1 LISAKKRLK
10 QNNHKQWYNGLRIQS
25 VITKLIGT
33 VLAAAAVLVLTG
45 CGQGGLS
52 GYQNSWLHPQDI
64 SSVYVEMFDAGGFR
78 RGYEFTLTDAVC
90 KRIEAQSPYKIVSDR
105 TLADSIL
112 SGTITTGAGVIA
124 GERYTGTPLEQEAF
138 VQVRVTWKNL
148 KTGRLML
155 DNEKVYASAGYSDR
169 LGQTFEQSAQAAV
182 NKAAQKVVE
191 LMEQPW

>member
-1 LISAKKRLK
+1 M
-10 QNNHKQWYNGLRIQS
+10 
-25 VITKLIGT
+25 ITKLVCFMLT
-33 VLAAAAVLVLTG
+33 TAAALLLTG

-52 GYQNSWLHPQDI
+52 GYQNSWLQPQDI

-105 TLADSIL
+105 SLADSIL
-112 SGTITTGAGVIA
+112 SGTVTTGSGVLAGD
-124 GERYTGTPLEQEAF
+124 RNTGTPLEQEAL
-138 VQVRVTWKNL
+138 VQVCVTWKNL

-155 DNEKVYASAGYSDR
+155 DNQIVYASAGYSAR
-169 LGQTFEQSAQAAV
+169 MGQTFEQSADAAV

-191 LMEQPW
+191 LMERPW